1 MKTKQELKNLNYWS
15 RKFHIHLGLFLLL
28 FIWLFSFSGLLLNH
42 SNWKFASF
50 WDERKEKI
58 TNSNIHPNINL
69 DSASMLKDIMQQLKI
84 AGEISEVRMTTDSVD
99 FRVTIPGQ
107 VRELHVDL
115 TKKICTQKELKYN
128 WWGKLR
134 TLHTFNGVNKNN
146 PDLQPNWIITSIWK
160 FSMDS
165 IAIGLI
171 ILCISSW
178 IMWFKLRKKY
188 TWGPLMLIS
197 GFAIAIYFVFL
208 IKLL

>member
-1 MKTKQELKNLNYWS
+1 
-15 RKFHIHLGLFLLL
+15 LLL

-42 SNWKFASF
+42 NWKFASF

-58 TNSNIHPNINL
+58 TRFSIHPIANV
-69 DSASMLKDIMQQLKI
+69 DSATTMKNIMQQLKI
-84 AGEISEVRMTTDSVD
+84 TGEISEVWMKADSID

-107 VRELHVDL
+107 VKNLHVDL
-115 TKKICTQKELKYN
+115 RKRTCIQKELKYN

-160 FSMDS
+160 FSMDGLA
-165 IAIGLI
+165 IAFI

-188 TWGPLMLIS
+188 TWGPLILIS
-197 GFAIAIYFVFL
+197 GFVIAIFFVFI
-208 IKLL
+208 IKML